1 MTIYKINCII
11 YSEHSKRIVDPPK
24 VDGEKWE
31 ENKLEQKDTKIFA
44 LTDSF
49 VESVGNFGASMGI
62 SKVVAQLYALLYI
75 SPEPLS
81 LDDMAD
87 LLKISKGSVCM
98 NIRYLE
104 QWEAV
109 KKIWVKGSRKDY
121 YEANSDIPKIVAKRL
136 KEGLNRRLGGF
147 MKQLETL
154 DAELKKTD
162 GVSYENYKKKFE
174 KIKELNNMVNKAL
187 SLAETFIK

>member
-1 MTIYKINCII
+1 MLNSKDNKI
-11 YSEHSKRIVDPPK
+11 S
-24 VDGEKWE
+24 
-31 ENKLEQKDTKIFA
+31 A

-81 LDDMAD
+81 LDDMAE

-109 KKIWVKGSRKDY
+109 KKIWIKGSRKDY
-121 YEANSDIPKIVAKRL
+121 YEARTDIPKIVVKRL
-136 KEGLNRRLGGF
+136 REGLNRRMGDF
-147 MKQLETL
+147 MRQMEHVEM
-154 DAELKKTD
+154 ELKKTD
-162 GVSYENYKKKFE
+162 NALYENYKKKFE
-174 KIKELNNMVNKAL
+174 KIREFNDLINKAL
-187 SLAETFIK
+187 SIGETFLR